1 MWNGHQASQCPPPS
15 PGLPNGFSPLPWL
28 PKSSA
33 AVPYHDGS
41 VIRSPALM
49 MQPFSQHPW
58 AQNPLFTGVPFG
70 LHTGY
75 PPPSTRAPLST
86 PGGQGVSVCMDL
98 HSSTGERQ
106 GADSNNSLS
115 KAGSASRA
123 KSCPFQGSFD
133 IIRDYCLFRLAM
145 ESQPTEKQIRRE
157 SISFLRKRCPHQTV
171 RDDCRSSRNGIAR
184 KGNMLLTKRL
194 PSILKLRG
202 R

>member
-86 PGGQGVSVCMDL
+86 PGGQGVSVC
-98 HSSTGERQ
+98 T
-106 GADSNNSLS
+106 
-115 KAGSASRA
+115 
-123 KSCPFQGSFD
+123 
-133 IIRDYCLFRLAM
+133 LALV
-145 ESQPTEKQIRRE
+145 KGRVQIRTIHFQKLDQRAVQSRVPSKGR
-157 SISFLRKRCPHQTV
+157 SISSETTASFAWPWRASPLRSKFGESPFLFSANVAPIKQCEMTAV
-171 RDDCRSSRNGIAR
+171 
-184 KGNMLLTKRL
+184 
-194 PSILKLRG
+194 LREMVSQE
-202 R
+202 REICY